1 MQKLSIASD
10 RNEFDEQT
18 NIMLSEGNWVVQ
30 GTSYVVTISETR
42 PVFCSIVL
50 QNNEGQILITAVN
63 LGAFVAEIESYLNSN
78 YWVIPGTIYVTNT
91 GPEII
96 LEQEERTLSTF
107 YTIFVGE

>member
-18 NIMLSEGNWVVQ
+18 NILLSEGNCVVQ
-30 GTSYVVTISETR
+30 GTSYVISISETR

-50 QNNEGQILITAVN
+50 QNHDGQILITAVN
-63 LGAFVAEIESYLNSN
+63 LGAFVAEIESYLNSA
-78 YWVIPGTIYVTNT
+78 YWVIPGTIYITNT

-96 LEQEERTLSTF
+96 LEPAERLTSTF
-107 YTIFVGE
+107 YTIFVGN